1 MKIVNGDILTP
12 VKNPEKEMVVVCHQV
27 NCKGVMGKGLARR
40 IKNRFPGVFELYR
53 ERCDALGS
61 KNLGTVQL
69 CSCFLSSG
77 YVIANIFGQDRY
89 GKEKRF
95 TDYNALK
102 KAFSSMSHMENT
114 VIRIPYKMGC
124 GLGGGDWSIVKSLI
138 RSELVDKGC
147 RVEIWH
153 KDTLSFKSKRGV
165 IA

>member
-1 MKIVNGDILTP
+1 MKTVNGDILTP

-27 NCKGVMGKGLARR
+27 NCKGVMGKGIARR
-40 IKNRFPGVFELYR
+40 IRNRFPEVFELYR
-53 ERCDALGS
+53 RRFDALGS
-61 KNLGTVQL
+61 KNLGTVH
-69 CSCFLSSG
+69 
-77 YVIANIFGQDRY
+77 IFGQDRY

-102 KAFSSMSHMENT
+102 KAFSSLSHMENT

-153 KDTLSFKSKRGV
+153 KDTLSLKSKRG
-165 IA
+165 